1 MSGRRPLICAL
12 SVLLSAGLRQNAD
25 APSAL
30 QTSSKTA
37 EPSFDLCE
45 DALAK
50 AIDFEAMSE
59 EAEQATEIDEDA
71 CMATCTSACT
81 NKCVYEPTMNQMQQD
96 LQRIAGSAVS
106 GLSFIPCNVTLKV
119 AAAEKHFETSCLS
132 ACTTSPEVREQY
144 ISLLRDDVSS
154 GLCADVPDEAQ
165 DECSVEM
172 VVG

>member
-1 MSGRRPLICAL
+1 MDHVVKPCRVSSASRCGSEQVIVCQIQFQSAMSGRRPLICAL

-59 EAEQATEIDEDA
+59 DGKGKSESDSREGCIIGAID
-71 CMATCTSACT
+71 
-81 NKCVYEPTMNQMQQD
+81 
-96 LQRIAGSAVS
+96 
-106 GLSFIPCNVTLKV
+106 CNV
-119 AAAEKHFETSCLS
+119 AFS
-132 ACTTSPEVREQY
+132 ARRPSRRLNLMKTPAWQH
-144 ISLLRDDVSS
+144 
-154 GLCADVPDEAQ
+154 VPQPAPTNASMSQ
-165 DECSVEM
+165 P
-172 VVG
+172 